1 MRLSAALLL
10 ILAAGGCT
18 SPEQAEPLA
27 NEAQRQA
34 ERNQNIA
41 DSIRRDA
48 ENTTGAI
55 ERALENETEAI
66 VESRN
71 ELLNATGNEAAAGNE
86 MNASR

>member
-1 MRLSAALLL
+1 MRL
-10 ILAAGGCT
+10 LAAFLLVLAAAGCGGRD
-18 SPEQAEPLA
+18 EVEPLA
-27 NEAQRQA
+27 NEAQSQA

-66 VESRN
+66 FESRN
-71 ELLNATGNEAAAGNE
+71 ELLNATADNG
-86 MNASR
+86 MNAAEAKQ